1 MFNHEIFAV
10 TFGRTVDL
18 LRRGAPRAEQK
29 AALHAVYALTSVA
42 SAMLRVYEGVLT
54 VDDVGIP
61 DSLEFIP
68 GLIERMQVHGVA
80 EIAIAK
86 DAEPLE
92 LLAAAGALAGE
103 PDADGG
109 AMHLKRRL
117 RHVRSTRVMVIPAS
131 PARGPVRRGASVT
144 QAFEAEGLEG
154 EDAGRGPGVAARAPR
169 MSAEEFQ
176 MIELPADAGSGSAV
190 APAGTPLDA
199 ALAQVAA
206 DPFGPDILERLS
218 ALGKQVERA
227 IAAGEIDAA
236 VHVLSAVVGW
246 EAQLPEGSERRAYG
260 IMLRRALTR
269 DAVLRLAER
278 LGDAQLVP
286 ELVQVLKRSDDVV
299 EILLDKLT
307 LAETIRERKAC
318 MTVLRNIPD
327 GFAGV
332 VHMLQDGRWFVVRNV
347 AELMGEHRIAAAVPD
362 LDRCLGHRDPRVRR
376 AAAIA
381 LARIGTPA
389 TVEPLRRLLKSGDP
403 ELRPLVA
410 ASIGGASARS
420 LAMPLVALAEQEED
434 PARIREYYLA
444 LGRIGTPDAV
454 SALVKASKPGGRLLG
469 RVPAA
474 LRAAAVEGLKVA
486 GGRGAAALEA
496 LVDDGDKVVRDAA
509 RAALEAVRARSEE
522 AGRER
527 DDPAGEDPLR
537 P

>member
-10 TFGRTVDL
+10 TFGRTVEL

-42 SAMLRVYEGVLT
+42 SAMLRVYQGMLT

-61 DSLEFIP
+61 DSLEFVP

-86 DAEPLE
+86 DAEPNE
-92 LLAAAGALAGE
+92 LLAVAGGLAGE
-103 PDADGG
+103 PDPDGG
-109 AMHLKRRL
+109 AMRLKRRL
-117 RHVRSTRVMVIPAS
+117 RRVRSTRVMVIPAS
-131 PARGPVRRGASVT
+131 PASGPGRRAASVT
-144 QAFEAEGLEG
+144 QAFEADELEG
-154 EDAGRGPGVAARAPR
+154 ADAGRGSGDAPRAPR

-176 MIELPADAGSGSAV
+176 MIELPADTGSGSAV
-190 APAGTPLDA
+190 APARSPLDA

-227 IAAGEIDAA
+227 IAAGEIDDA
-236 VHVLSAVVGW
+236 VHVLSQVVAW

-269 DAVLRLAER
+269 DAVLRLAGR
-278 LGDAQLVP
+278 LGDPQLVP
-286 ELVQVLKRSDDVV
+286 ELVMVLRRSEDVV
-299 EILLDKLT
+299 EILLDQLT
-307 LAETIRERKAC
+307 TAETIRERKAY
-318 MTVLRNIPD
+318 MTVLRNIPE

-332 VHMLQDGRWFVVRNV
+332 VHMLEDGRWFVVRNV
-347 AELMGEHRIAAAVPD
+347 AELMGEHRIAEAVPD

-410 ASIGGASARS
+410 ACIGGPGSRG

-454 SALVKASKPGGRLLG
+454 SALAKASKPGGRILG

-474 LRAAAVEGLKVA
+474 SRAAAVEGLRVA
-486 GGRGAAALEA
+486 GGSAAAALEA

-509 RAALEAVRARSEE
+509 RAALEAVRTRSEG
-522 AGRER
+522 AGRR
-527 DDPAGEDPLR
+527 RGDPAVEDPQS